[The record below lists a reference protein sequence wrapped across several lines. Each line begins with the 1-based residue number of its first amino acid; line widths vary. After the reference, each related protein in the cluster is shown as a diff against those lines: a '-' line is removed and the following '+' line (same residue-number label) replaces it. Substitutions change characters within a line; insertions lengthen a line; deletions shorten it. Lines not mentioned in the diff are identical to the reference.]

1 MGDGRRLNPM
11 LGPCVKRLPY
21 CVSLYTQALP
31 IDPHHR
37 RDYSSFTSNPA
48 SIMNSTGLQNR
59 ILFIALAPVLVFGLV
74 FTAWFTQQ
82 DLAQQQQAFSQR
94 TETAVQRLSDA
105 LSMPLQEGN
114 IELVQALL
122 RRALNERDARAVRL
136 FDRFGGEWLHSGPTM
151 IGPTYPQAIQDTSRL
166 TLFESGET
174 YRYLIPIYPP
184 ADLQL
189 RLSTSPPSGW
199 LEVEFDYANTQVAH
213 YRAILINSLMLV
225 VGLFAVTGLAIW
237 LSREISRPVRNMIET
252 VEAIR
257 EGNLDARVDLKASG
271 ELHDLEVGIN
281 SMAETLKEAY
291 EDMQNSVE
299 QSTQDLRETLE
310 TIEIQNIEL
319 DMARREA
326 QQANQVKTEFLA
338 NMSHEIRTPLNGIIG
353 FARLLDKTNLTRKQ
367 EDYVTTILS
376 SSQGLL
382 TIINDVLDFCKIE
395 AGKLMLDNRSMNLRE
410 TIEDVLVML
419 APASQAKNLEVVSLY
434 YSDVPEQLI
443 TDPLRL
449 KQVLTNLVNNAI
461 KFTPEGSIVVRTMI
475 EQAQGNKVMVRISV
489 TDTGI
494 GLSKAEQKAL
504 FHAFSQ
510 ADSSTAREF
519 GGTGLGLVISKRLV
533 EQMGGDIGLE
543 SVKNEGST
551 FWFNIKAEI
560 APAIQQPPKRLDLEG
575 FSLAVVEQREMSR
588 LALRHQAE
596 NWGMHCLE
604 MQDLD
609 SLLTHLQNPEAER
622 TDLALVDVSGFAD
635 DEQLYRKILKI
646 ERELN
651 CPTLVLASTQEE
663 DISYKLLEQGAKH
676 YLSKPVRTAQLYQ
689 TLVGM
694 LRPDATPAVSEDSP
708 LMLGSVRSAIR
719 VLAVDDNAAN
729 LKLIVTLLESMGVLV
744 EGATNGEEAVNAVQQ
759 VSYDLVFM
767 DIQMPGMDGL
777 EATRRIRRLEPA
789 HQRLPI
795 VALTAHALAEERQS
809 MLDSGMDD
817 YLTKPVDEDQ
827 LQRTLFKW
835 TGATLQNDASAT
847 YTVLA
852 DDDAPADLDMEDLQR
867 LPVVDLVSGLEKASG
882 KLGLA
887 RDMFSMLMDSLES
900 DQSHINELYQQGDYK
915 ALLEQVHRLH
925 GATHY
930 CGVPRIQRT
939 ARHTESL
946 LKQGHYSVIEDALF
960 LLNEEITEVIRWNE
974 EHDRDQAFDQA
985 VKVYAYQMK
994 QKTGKALDV

>member
-1 MGDGRRLNPM
+1 
-11 LGPCVKRLPY
+11 
-21 CVSLYTQALP
+21 
-31 IDPHHR
+31 
-37 RDYSSFTSNPA
+37 
-48 SIMNSTGLQNR
+48 MNSSGLQNR
-59 ILFIALAPVLVFGLV
+59 IIFIALAPVLVFGLV
-74 FTAWFTQQ
+74 FTAWFTYQ
-82 DLAQQQQAFSQR
+82 DLSQQNEAFSGR
-94 TETAVQRLSDA
+94 TQTAVQRLADGLA
-105 LSMPLQEGN
+105 MPLQEGDT
-114 IELVQALL
+114 ELVQALL
-122 RRALNERDARAVRL
+122 RRALGERDARSVRL
-136 FDRFGGEWLHSGPTM
+136 FDPFGSEWLHSGPTM
-151 IGPTYPQAIQDTSRL
+151 VGPAYPHAIQDTTRL
-166 TLFESGET
+166 TLYESGET

-184 ADLQL
+184 SDLQL
-189 RLSTSPPSGW
+189 RMSTSPPSGW

-213 YRAILINSLMLV
+213 YRTILINSLMLV
-225 VGLFAVTGLAIW
+225 LGLLAVAGLAVW
-237 LSREISRPVRNMIET
+237 LSREISQPVRNMIET
-252 VEAIR
+252 VDAIR
-257 EGNLDARVDLKASG
+257 EGNLDARVDFKASG

-299 QSTQDLRETLE
+299 QATQDLRETLE

-353 FARLLDKTNLTRKQ
+353 FARLLDKSNLTRKQ
-367 EDYVTTILS
+367 EDYVATILS

-395 AGKLMLDNRSMNLRE
+395 AGKLMLDNRSTNLRE

-551 FWFNIKAEI
+551 FWFNVKAEI
-560 APAIQQPPKRLDLEG
+560 APAIQQPPKRTDLQG
-575 FSLAVVEQREMSR
+575 HTMAVVEPREMSR

-596 NWGMHCLE
+596 NWGIHCLE
-604 MQDLD
+604 QQDLD
-609 SLLTHLQNPEAER
+609 ELLAHLQDPEAER
-622 TDLALVDVSGFAD
+622 IDLALIDVAGFAD

-646 ERELN
+646 EREMN
-651 CPTLVLASTQEE
+651 CPTLVLASTHED
-663 DISYKLLEQGAKH
+663 DISYKLLEQGAQH
-676 YLSKPVRTAQLYQ
+676 YLSKPVRTQQLYQ
-689 TLVGM
+689 TLVSM
-694 LRPDATPAVSEDSP
+694 LNPYSGGTRTDDAP
-708 LMLGSVRSAIR
+708 LMLGSVRNAIR

-744 EGATNGEEAVNAVQQ
+744 DGVPSGEDAITAIQQ
-759 VSYDLVFM
+759 TRYDLVFM
-767 DIQMPGMDGL
+767 DIQMPGMDGI
-777 EATRRIRRLEPA
+777 EATQRMRRLEPA
-789 HQRLPI
+789 HQRMPI
-795 VALTAHALAEERQS
+795 IALTAHALAEERQS

-835 TGATLQNDASAT
+835 TGATLQQDSPSPSAAFAHEET
-847 YTVLA
+847 PDTL
-852 DDDAPADLDMEDLQR
+852 DLEDLQR

-887 RDMFSMLMDSLES
+887 RDMFAMLMDTLEN
-900 DQSHINELYQQGDYK
+900 DQSQINALYQQGDYK

-930 CGVPRIQRT
+930 CGVPRIQQT

-946 LKQGHYSVIEDALF
+946 LKLGHYAVLEDALF
-960 LLNEEITEVIRWNE
+960 LLNEEITEVVRWHE
-974 EHDRDQAFDQA
+974 ENDRDQAFDQA
-985 VKVYAYQMK
+985 VKVYAYQVQ
-994 QKTGKALDV
+994 QKSGKKVTTG

>member
-1 MGDGRRLNPM
+1 
-11 LGPCVKRLPY
+11 
-21 CVSLYTQALP
+21 
-31 IDPHHR
+31 
-37 RDYSSFTSNPA
+37 
-48 SIMNSTGLQNR
+48 MNSSGLQNR
-59 ILFIALAPVLVFGLV
+59 IIFIALAPVLVFGLV
-74 FTAWFTQQ
+74 FTAWYTYQ
-82 DLAQQQQAFSQR
+82 DLSQQNQAFSGR
-94 TETAVQRLSDA
+94 TQTAVQRLADGLA
-105 LSMPLQEGN
+105 MPLQEGDT
-114 IELVQALL
+114 ELVQALL
-122 RRALNERDARAVRL
+122 RRALGERDARSVRL
-136 FDRFGGEWLHSGPTM
+136 FDPFGSEWLHSGPTM
-151 IGPTYPQAIQDTSRL
+151 VGPAYPHAIQDTTRL
-166 TLFESGET
+166 TLYESGET

-184 ADLQL
+184 SDLQL
-189 RLSTSPPSGW
+189 RMSTSPPSGW

-213 YRAILINSLMLV
+213 YRTILINSLMLV
-225 VGLFAVTGLAIW
+225 LGMLAVAGLAVW
-237 LSREISRPVRNMIET
+237 LSREISQPVRNMIET
-252 VEAIR
+252 VDAIR

-299 QSTQDLRETLE
+299 QATQDLRETLE

-353 FARLLDKTNLTRKQ
+353 FARLLDKSNLTRKQ
-367 EDYVTTILS
+367 EDYVATILS

-395 AGKLMLDNRSMNLRE
+395 AGKLMLDNRSTNLRE

-551 FWFNIKAEI
+551 FWFNVKAEI
-560 APAIQQPPKRLDLEG
+560 APAIQQPPKRTDLQG
-575 FSLAVVEQREMSR
+575 HTMAVVEPREMSR

-596 NWGMHCLE
+596 NWGIHCLE
-604 MQDLD
+604 QQDLD
-609 SLLTHLQNPEAER
+609 ELLSHLQDPEAER
-622 TDLALVDVSGFAD
+622 VDLALIDVAGFAD

-651 CPTLVLASTQEE
+651 CPTLVLASTHED
-663 DISYKLLEQGAKH
+663 DISYKLLEQGAQH
-676 YLSKPVRTAQLYQ
+676 YLSKPVRTQQLYQ
-689 TLVGM
+689 TLVSM
-694 LRPDATPAVSEDSP
+694 LNPYSGGTSPEDAP
-708 LMLGSVRSAIR
+708 LMLGSVRNAIR

-744 EGATNGEEAVNAVQQ
+744 DGVPSGEDAITAIQQ
-759 VSYDLVFM
+759 TRYDLVFM
-767 DIQMPGMDGL
+767 DIQMPGMDGI
-777 EATRRIRRLEPA
+777 EATQRMRRLEPA
-789 HQRLPI
+789 HQRMPI
-795 VALTAHALAEERQS
+795 IALTAHALAEERQS

-835 TGATLQNDASAT
+835 TGATLQQDGQSPEAAFAHEET
-847 YTVLA
+847 PDT
-852 DDDAPADLDMEDLQR
+852 LDIEDLQR

-887 RDMFSMLMDSLES
+887 RDMFAMLMDTLEN
-900 DQSHINELYQQGDYK
+900 DQSQINALYQQGDYK

-930 CGVPRIQRT
+930 CGVPRIQQT

-946 LKQGHYSVIEDALF
+946 LKQGHYAVLEDALF
-960 LLNEEITEVIRWNE
+960 LLNEEITEVVRWHE
-974 EHDRDQAFDQA
+974 ENDRDQAFDQA
-985 VKVYAYQMK
+985 VKVYAYQVQ
-994 QKTGKALDV
+994 QKSGKKVTTG